1 MHDMSSCLLEGYDV
15 IPSAPVLLRFSNLH
29 TNFVILHWD
38 PPARHGETVTHY
50 ELVTLQVSPTPG
62 KVITYPDVQPPH
74 ILENLGPKSTYE
86 VHVKAVNDFGVG
98 SPSSRLVFRTRS
110 KHTEFLADIFEDEKA
125 GQKKHNMT

>member
-1 MHDMSSCLLEGYDV
+1 MEGYDV

-62 KVITYPDVQPPH
+62 KVITYPDVQPQH
-74 ILENLGPKSTYE
+74 TR
-86 VHVKAVNDFGVG
+86 FM
-98 SPSSRLVFRTRS
+98 SRQSMTLV
-110 KHTEFLADIFEDEKA
+110 LVVPAP
-125 GQKKHNMT
+125 G